1 MLKTVFLVFKKLA
14 ENLYKTKK
22 AVVPLKLLNMTQCLK
37 CIQLQKVFLG
47 NNIVAIIFPLLDAL
61 LSFKEHSY
69 GSFYKLRQL
78 C

>member
-1 MLKTVFLVFKKLA
+1 M
-14 ENLYKTKK
+14 
-22 AVVPLKLLNMTQCLK
+22 PLKLLNMTQCLK

-78 C
+78 W

>member
-1 MLKTVFLVFKKLA
+1 M
-14 ENLYKTKK
+14 
-22 AVVPLKLLNMTQCLK
+22 PLKLLNMTQCLK

-69 GSFYKLRQL
+69 SSFYKLRQL
-78 C
+78 WRTGILTFKSA